1 MRTNLLPLGCLL
13 LSLLG
18 SSSCGKEA
26 KSRQS
31 EGPALQVYQNELNH
45 SALEQLVVAF
55 RDNNNSEF
63 KQIVFQFQIHD
74 LLNSHL
80 EIKGETSD
88 KFVGDT
94 FLTLAIKNN
103 NRELFDFL
111 IKEKDVDPEKVS
123 HHIATFGLSPLI
135 LAVVYDRPQMVMTLL
150 EKKVRID
157 RLDENGKTALH
168 HAIQRRKDEIAIL
181 LIKKNASINIQD
193 KQGRN
198 AYTLALEVG
207 SEAII
212 DYLHGINQFHQGL
225 IPDSQTVK
233 GLIQMG
239 DARMLSRIF
248 YRYPDLVEKYASIDP
263 VNLAVDL
270 ADDNQSFQTTRTL
283 LAHGFS
289 PNALTGAQAP
299 LTKAILKNRTLVAEL
314 LLQKGADVNAQD
326 ELGYTALYY
335 AIQSNLP
342 EMVDL
347 LRSFNA
353 EIYYRTRQADGRRYV
368 FRACREA
375 VVTGKSFIEKVD
387 IENNMTIKRRLECL

>member
-18 SSSCGKEA
+18 TSSCGKEA
-26 KSRQS
+26 KSKQN
-31 EGPALQVYQNELNH
+31 EGQTLQVYQNELNH
-45 SALEQLVVAF
+45 SALEQLLVAF

-63 KQIVFQFQIHD
+63 KQIVFQFKIHD
-74 LLNSHL
+74 LLDSHL

-103 NRELFDFL
+103 NRELFEFL
-111 IKEKDVDPEKVS
+111 LKEKDVDPEKVS
-123 HHIATFGLSPLI
+123 HHVSTFGLSPLI
-135 LAVVYDRPQMVMTLL
+135 LAVIYDRPQMVLTLL
-150 EKKVRID
+150 EKKARID
-157 RLDENGKTALH
+157 RLDENGRTALH
-168 HAIQRRKDEIAIL
+168 HAIQRRRDEIAIL
-181 LIKKNASINIQD
+181 LIKQNANIHILD
-193 KQGRN
+193 RQGRN

-207 SEAII
+207 SETII
-212 DYLHGINQFHQGL
+212 DYLHGITQFHQGL

-263 VNLAVDL
+263 VNLAIDI
-270 ADDNQSFQTTRTL
+270 ADDNQSFLTTQTL
-283 LAHGFS
+283 LIHGFT
-289 PNALTGAQAP
+289 PNAINGGQAP

-314 LLQKGADVNAQD
+314 LLQKGADVNNQD
-326 ELGYTALYY
+326 ESGYSALYY

-353 EIYYRTRQADGRRYV
+353 EIYYRIRQSDGKRYV

-375 VVTGKSFIEKVD
+375 VVVGKTFTEQVD
-387 IENNMTIKRRLECL
+387 MENNMTIKRRLECL